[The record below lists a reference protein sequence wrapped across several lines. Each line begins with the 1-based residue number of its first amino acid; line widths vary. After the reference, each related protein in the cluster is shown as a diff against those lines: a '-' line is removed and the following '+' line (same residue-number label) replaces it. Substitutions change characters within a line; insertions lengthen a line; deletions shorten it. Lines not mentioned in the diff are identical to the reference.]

1 MTMRAAITISVA
13 VALATLPVRAL
24 DAPGPDAGLVQ
35 ASYETRITSKQGKVR
50 TQRWSF
56 TRRANVVEYRWHDRG
71 ISEHWRRD
79 ARQNVSHERVHH
91 REATRVRYTA
101 GELAALGVAA
111 QWSKLE
117 HVIVPPSESGMTKG
131 AATTRRGH
139 PARRYTS
146 PRLEVT
152 WLEDLALPA
161 EVLSTSAS
169 GERTHMRLLALT
181 SPATELAEQQ
191 HYRQLD
197 FADFGDMEYDPFVS
211 KHSAHSQGHQH

>member
-1 MTMRAAITISVA
+1 MRATITIGVA

-24 DAPGPDAGLVQ
+24 DAPGPDAVLVH

-56 TRRANVVEYRWHDRG
+56 TRRASAVEYRWHDRA

-79 ARQNVSHERVHH
+79 ARRNVSHERVYH

-101 GELAALGVAA
+101 GDLAALGLDA
-111 QWSKLE
+111 QWDKLE
-117 HVIVPPSESGMTKG
+117 HVIVPPSESGLTKG
-131 AATTRRGH
+131 AATTLLGH
-139 PARRYTS
+139 PARRYKS
-146 PRLEVT
+146 PRLQVT

-161 EVLSTSAS
+161 DVRSTSAS
-169 GERTHMRLLALT
+169 GERTHVRLLELG
-181 SPATELAEQQ
+181 PLPTEPTEHQ

-197 FADFGDMEYDPFVS
+197 FADFGDMEYDPFVR
-211 KHSAHSQGHQH
+211 KHSTHAHAH